1 MNTSLSE
8 QEQIETLAHRIYED
22 EGCPEGC
29 AQEHW
34 ARAERIIHE
43 QRIATKESDREG
55 ISPEA
60 LESPKPMVP

>member
-1 MNTSLSE
+1 MNNSLSE
-8 QEQIETLAHRIYED
+8 QEQIEKLAHRIYED

-43 QRIATKESDREG
+43 QRIATTESEREG
-55 ISPEA
+55 VSAEA
-60 LESPKPMVP
+60 LESQKPMVP